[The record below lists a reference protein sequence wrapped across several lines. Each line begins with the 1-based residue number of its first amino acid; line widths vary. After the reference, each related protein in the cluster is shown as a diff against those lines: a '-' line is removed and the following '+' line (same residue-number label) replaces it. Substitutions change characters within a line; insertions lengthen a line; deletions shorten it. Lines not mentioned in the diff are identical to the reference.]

1 MYKYNL
7 LELDFHMH
15 IALLQYNQNSNKHRE
30 EVYGVQL
37 MEKVALVH
45 ACLIAENLA
54 IKSWGIDQSNMSKF
68 SLILLS
74 LALLGSTLWPIWRPQ
89 RRATWAGVF
98 CNFSATDMTMGLL
111 STLGPLYPGDPG
123 EPNGEYACNVTT
135 EPKV

>member
-1 MYKYNL
+1 MKRSMYKYNL

-54 IKSWGIDQSNMSKF
+54 IKS
-68 SLILLS
+68 
-74 LALLGSTLWPIWRPQ
+74 
-89 RRATWAGVF
+89 
-98 CNFSATDMTMGLL
+98 
-111 STLGPLYPGDPG
+111 
-123 EPNGEYACNVTT
+123 
-135 EPKV
+135 